1 MANDRILR
9 RYQALMTT
17 WKVVYNKLSHSGSA
31 GLHEVLT
38 QEKLAESAWNMLNN
52 MHQTNPGLT
61 AYGHT
66 ELNERIEELVDDLG
80 DQSDSADDEE
90 AARPTPRRRQ
100 GEAGLTAAEL
110 ALDDD
115 VDAALPSGEVDIPT
129 SRPLLANPE
138 ISQASTS
145 TPTWAARPNHVVGP
159 DTRPPKGVDAPSR
172 RRGRTEQVKPDDSAS
187 SALLMMMHKSQERQ
201 EQQRLNKRALASE
214 QAVAKQAKLVIE
226 KEEREERARERADER
241 RAREEDRKEERREAQ
256 QLRTQEAERA
266 EAAQERMQ
274 ADRLADDATQRA
286 DEESCRVFQ
295 TAMMKLLAGMT
306 K

>member
-1 MANDRILR
+1 MANNKILR
-9 RYQALMTT
+9 RYRALMTT
-17 WKVVYNKLSHSGSA
+17 WKVVYDKLSHSGSA
-31 GLHEVLT
+31 GLHEVLA
-38 QEKLAESAWNMLNN
+38 QEKLAESAWNMLND
-52 MHQTNPGLT
+52 MHQTNPGAH

-66 ELNERIEELVDDLG
+66 ELSERIEELVEDLG

-90 AARPTPRRRQ
+90 AARPTPRRRR

-145 TPTWAARPNHVVGP
+145 TPTWAARPNHVGAP
-159 DTRPPKGVDAPSR
+159 AQAHKLLRPMQSAQTHDHPKAWTHPRGAEAAPSNR
-172 RRGRTEQVKPDDSAS
+172 KSVKSSSAS
-187 SALLMMMHKSQERQ
+187 TS
-201 EQQRLNKRALASE
+201 ALASE

-274 ADRLADDATQRA
+274 ADRLADDATRRA
-286 DEESCRVFQ
+286 DEESRRVFQ

>member
-1 MANDRILR
+1 MANDKILR
-9 RYQALMTT
+9 RYRALMTT
-17 WKVVYNKLSHSGSA
+17 WKVVYDKLSHSGSA
-31 GLHEVLT
+31 GLHEVLA
-38 QEKLAESAWNMLNN
+38 QEKLAESAWNMLND
-52 MHQTNPGLT
+52 MHQTNPGAH

-66 ELNERIEELVDDLG
+66 ELSERIEELVEDLG

-90 AARPTPRRRQ
+90 AARPTPRRRR

-129 SRPLLANPE
+129 SRPSLANPE

-145 TPTWAARPNHVVGP
+145 TPTWAARPNH
-159 DTRPPKGVDAPSR
+159 S
-172 RRGRTEQVKPDDSAS
+172 VKSSSAS
-187 SALLMMMHKSQERQ
+187 TS
-201 EQQRLNKRALASE
+201 ALASE

-274 ADRLADDATQRA
+274 ADRLADDATRRA
-286 DEESCRVFQ
+286 DEESRRVFQ